1 MKNFKWSDLFIFII
15 SAELVGAVSALL
27 SGGFTDLYG
36 SLIQPPL
43 SPPAILF
50 PIVWTIFYALMGWSA
65 YLIYSEEDAPDRA
78 KALILY
84 AVQLAVNFSW
94 SIIFFR
100 FGQLGAAAITAVLLS
115 ILVAAMILEFRKI
128 RLKAALLNIPY
139 MLWSL
144 FASYLAIAN
153 WALNK

>member
-1 MKNFKWSDLFIFII
+1 MKKFKWTDLFIFIV

-27 SGGFTDLYG
+27 SNGFTEFYR
-36 SLIQPPL
+36 SLVQSPL

-50 PIVWTIFYALMGWSA
+50 PIVWTILYALMGWSA
-65 YLIYSEEDAPDRA
+65 YLIYSEDDAPDRA

-100 FGQLGAAAITAVLLS
+100 FQQLGAAAVTAVLLS
-115 ILVAAMILEFRKI
+115 ILVAAMILSFRKI
-128 RLKAALLNIPY
+128 RTKAAVLNIPY
-139 MLWSL
+139 LLWSL

-153 WALNK
+153 WVLNK

>member
-27 SGGFTDLYG
+27 SGGFTDYYG

-50 PIVWTIFYALMGWSA
+50 PIVWTILYALMGWSA

-100 FGQLGAAAITAVLLS
+100 FGQLGP
-115 ILVAAMILEFRKI
+115 
-128 RLKAALLNIPY
+128 RL
-139 MLWSL
+139 
-144 FASYLAIAN
+144 
-153 WALNK
+153 

>member
-1 MKNFKWSDLFIFII
+1 MKKFKWTDLVIFIV

-27 SGGFTDLYG
+27 SNGFTEFYR
-36 SLIQPPL
+36 SLVQPPL

-50 PIVWTIFYALMGWSA
+50 PIVWTILYALMGWSA
-65 YLIYSEEDAPDRA
+65 YLIYSEDDAPDRA

-100 FGQLGAAAITAVLLS
+100 FQQLGAAAVTAVLLS
-115 ILVAAMILEFRKI
+115 ILVAAMILSFRKI
-128 RLKAALLNIPY
+128 RTKAAVLNIPY
-139 MLWSL
+139 LLWSL

-153 WALNK
+153 WVLNK